1 MLITAQDKEF
11 VGIII
16 EALNAESWKTVT
28 QPYCETTLKY
38 KGARDED
45 SLEMIDITLNGR
57 IYDFGFVYGGW
68 GEAFWLQYCLND
80 NQSKDITSYVEKNKN
95 TWNKTMADVFATFDE
110 YTK

>member
-1 MLITAQDKEF
+1 
-11 VGIII
+11 
-16 EALNAESWKTVT
+16 
-28 QPYCETTLKY
+28 
-38 KGARDED
+38 
-45 SLEMIDITLNGR
+45 MIDITLNGR